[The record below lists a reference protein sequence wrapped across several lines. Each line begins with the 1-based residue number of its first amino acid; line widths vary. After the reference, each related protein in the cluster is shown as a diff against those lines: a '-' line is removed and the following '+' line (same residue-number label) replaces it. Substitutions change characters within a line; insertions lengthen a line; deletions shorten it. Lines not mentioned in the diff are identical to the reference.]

1 MTTHAYTQQQR
12 QQQQQT
18 VMTHQ
23 YAIPASSTSGGR
35 FIEIQTPYEVLLQ
48 RGISGIY
55 TPSVRRGR
63 WGIQEQYYSCD
74 INGHKI
80 PLQPYTSINRTTG
93 TCTPFYYNPLSTDV
107 WVPSNRSGEPVI
119 LTLGRLPHQV
129 YIINCIRGRYFLDT
143 LYINISFTYIYI
155 YI

>member
-1 MTTHAYTQQQR
+1 
-12 QQQQQT
+12 
-18 VMTHQ
+18 MTHQ
-23 YAIPASSTSGGR
+23 YYSAILPTYGGR
-35 FIEIQTPYEVLLQ
+35 FIEIQTPYEMLHQ

-55 TPSVRRGR
+55 TASVRRGR

-74 INGHKI
+74 ITGHNI
-80 PLQPYTSINRTTG
+80 PLHPYTSINRTTG

-129 YIINCIRGRYFLDT
+129 LYNQLYSGQIFPGHIIY
-143 LYINISFTYIYI
+143 
-155 YI
+155 